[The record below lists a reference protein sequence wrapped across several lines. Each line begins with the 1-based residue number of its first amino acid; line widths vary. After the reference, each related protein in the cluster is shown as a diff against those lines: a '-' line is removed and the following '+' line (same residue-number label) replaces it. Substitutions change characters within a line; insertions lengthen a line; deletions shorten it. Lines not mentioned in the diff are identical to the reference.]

1 MQHARSNASMY
12 ENFFESNVPPLPLPM
27 VWRVVYNEAIRG
39 NHILF
44 DAEDLKEIEEYF
56 HSPNFKLRPENNT
69 PMAKFAVRFFGSSD
83 FREMKALIKSL
94 NLEQKAVA
102 LILYRRSISVWSD
115 WLKRNLH

>member
-1 MQHARSNASMY
+1 MSKSFAGAQMY

-44 DAEDLKEIEEYF
+44 DTDDIKAIEEFY
-56 HSPNFKLRPENNT
+56 HSPNFKLRAENNGV
-69 PMAKFAVRFFGSSD
+69 MARFAVKFFASSD
-83 FREMKALIKSL
+83 FGEMKALFKGL
-94 NLEQKAVA
+94 TLEQKAVA
-102 LILYRRSISVWSD
+102 LILYKRSISVWKD